1 MRMRKML
8 LLLLLTLVLS
18 APGAQAADVSPGLS
32 AGDDGTL
39 RLAGKPF
46 RGIGV
51 NYYDAFVRTLAEPS
65 RTNYAAGFGVLAGQG
80 IPFARFSAG
89 GYWPSE
95 WGLYRTNR
103 AEHFARL
110 DAVVKSAERN
120 HVGLIP
126 SLFWLLSTVPD
137 LVGEPC
143 DQWGNPKSRTQAF
156 MREYVREVVTRYR
169 ASPAIWAWEFGNEY
183 NLVADLPNAAEHRPS
198 VVPSLGTPA
207 TRSAR
212 DELTHEQIRAAFTA
226 FAMEVHRYDPH
237 RLIITGNA
245 FPRVSAWHQRAEKS
259 WAKDTPEQFAQM
271 LAGDNPGSVNSL
283 SVRAYDTSDTDRLGA
298 ALGVAAQV
306 HKPLFVGEFGVPG
319 KPTPESRKRFAEIL
333 GRLESEQ
340 VPLAALWVFDFDGQ
354 ADDWSV
360 TATNARAYQ
369 LEAVGQAN
377 RRLRANH

>member
-1 MRMRKML
+1 MRRML
-8 LLLLLTLVLS
+8 LLTIALS
-18 APGAQAADVSPGLS
+18 ALWVRAAEIVPGLS
-32 AGDDGTL
+32 AGDDGIL

-46 RGIGV
+46 RGLGV
-51 NYYDAFVRTLAEPS
+51 NYYDAFVRTLAEPA
-65 RTNYAAGFGVLAGQG
+65 RTNYDAGFRVLAGQG

-89 GYWPSE
+89 GYWPNE

-103 AEHFARL
+103 AEHFARF
-110 DAVVKSAERN
+110 DALVKSAER
-120 HVGLIP
+120 HKVGLIP

-143 DQWGNPKSRTQAF
+143 DQWGNPASRTQEF

-169 ASPAIWAWEFGNEY
+169 NSPAIWAWEFGNEY
-183 NLVADLPNAAEHRPS
+183 NLVADLPNAAEHRPA

-207 TRSAR
+207 ARSAR
-212 DELTHEQIRAAFTA
+212 DELTHAQIRAAFTA

-237 RLIITGNA
+237 RLIVTGNA

-259 WAKDTPEQFAQM
+259 WTKDTPEQFAQM

-283 SVRAYDTSDTDRLGA
+283 SVRAYDTSDTDRLNA
-298 ALGVAAQV
+298 AMGVAAQV

-319 KPTPESRKRFAEIL
+319 KPTPESRRRFAEIL
-333 GRLESEQ
+333 AKLESEA

-360 TATNARAYQ
+360 TATNDRAYQ
-369 LEAVGQAN
+369 LEAVGEAN
-377 RRLRANH
+377 RRLRAGTISQTK